1 MPGSSVVHVID
12 DDEALRESLA
22 FLLGTAHLAVRT
34 YESAMAFLD
43 GLPRAEPGCI
53 ITDVRMPGISFLDGL
68 PRAEPG
74 CIITD
79 VRMPGISGVELLRRL
94 KSLGVAFPVI
104 VITGH
109 GDVPL
114 AVDAM
119 KLGAVDFLEKPF
131 EDDALLAA
139 VRSALGRHDQ
149 YARRE
154 AEKAEIFQRIASLSA
169 REHQVLD
176 GLVAGNPNKTIA
188 FDLGISPRTVEIYR
202 ANVMTKMQAASLS
215 DLVRMALV
223 GGLLTSSSGPEG

>member
-1 MPGSSVVHVID
+1 MPSSSVVHVID

-53 ITDVRMPGISFLDGL
+53 ITDVRMPGIS
-68 PRAEPG
+68 
-74 CIITD
+74 
-79 VRMPGISGVELLRRL
+79 GVELLRRL

-114 AVDAM
+114 AVEAM